1 VLELQVAEDDDL
13 FNTEEPT
20 GVRDSR
26 IVVEKSPERESKLE
40 SGMKEKS
47 KKIKKREKR
56 KIDEGK
62 EPSSSGSDDEEKGK
76 DKERNVKTK
85 YVIFN
90 VLIRLVYNGLLL
102 TYIQLIRPEKFV
114 WFQIDWTIF
123 KIFYIYYRF
132 TVYSNNAIEF

>member
-1 VLELQVAEDDDL
+1 MLELQVAEDDDL

-40 SGMKEKS
+40 SGKKENNKVKKS
-47 KKIKKREKR
+47 EKR

-85 YVIFN
+85 YVISS
-90 VLIRLVYNGLLL
+90 L
-102 TYIQLIRPEKFV
+102 
-114 WFQIDWTIF
+114 
-123 KIFYIYYRF
+123 
-132 TVYSNNAIEF
+132 

>member
-1 VLELQVAEDDDL
+1 MLELQVAEDDDL

-40 SGMKEKS
+40 SGNKEKS
-47 KKIKKREKR
+47 KKIEKSEKR

-102 TYIQLIRPEKFV
+102 TYCISNLIRPEKFV

-123 KIFYIYYRF
+123 KNFYI
-132 TVYSNNAIEF
+132 